1 MKKVLLLL
9 LLFFIFL
16 ADEADTRLPM
26 KSEPSTRTQAPV
38 MKEQESID
46 VICELLNALVQPIEQ
61 ASEETDAEGVKL
73 SQATSSTS
81 RETMCQRA
89 SDLLSNSTTSSD
101 ILNLDTQDDLRV
113 KLPRTSNENL
123 SEEKPEDVNPRPILA
138 KHCILKILADA
149 VISYAGVAKLV
160 TEYVY
165 KPIPGEIITEVAVV
179 KYS

>member
-1 MKKVLLLL
+1 MLL
-9 LLFFIFL
+9 FL
-16 ADEADTRLPM
+16 ADDADTKLPM

-61 ASEETDAEGVKL
+61 PIEDTDQEGPKL
-73 SQATSSTS
+73 SQATSSSS

-113 KLPRTSNENL
+113 KLSRTPSENL
-123 SEEKPEDVNPRPILA
+123 SEDKPEDGNSRPILA

-149 VISYAGVAKLV
+149 VISYAGVARLV

-165 KPIPGEIITEVAVV
+165 KTIPGEIITEVGDRYVI
-179 KYS
+179 